1 MNARHSTEH
10 AYTNSSHST
19 GSEVDRNILS
29 LMNESSVDFVS
40 KFAKLASHVA
50 NEDMDESRD

>member
-1 MNARHSTEH
+1 MIFHRNRQTCL
-10 AYTNSSHST
+10 SSHST

-50 NEDMDESRD
+50 DDNESESRD